1 MLSSNSFHTAAEEL
15 RIMKTVTII
24 AEQMTDRMLVA
35 ATPNRGVVSVRVSE
49 LHTGLRD
56 AAEIRAFRNP
66 NRFDPH
72 YRIDVVVEDDAVE
85 TVFDCVSVAYEAGFF
100 SDAEAWVDPATP
112 ALSA

>member
-1 MLSSNSFHTAAEEL
+1 
-15 RIMKTVTII
+15 MKTVTII

-49 LHTGLRD
+49 AQSGLRE
-56 AAEIRAFRNP
+56 AAEVRSFRHP

-72 YRIDVVVEDDAVE
+72 YRIDMVVEDDAVE

-100 SDAEAWVDPATP
+100 SDAEAWVSTAAL

>member
-1 MLSSNSFHTAAEEL
+1 
-15 RIMKTVTII
+15 MKTVTII

-35 ATPNRGVVSVRVSE
+35 ATPNRGVHSVKVSE
-49 LHTGLRD
+49 VHSGLRD

-72 YRIDVVVEDDAVE
+72 YRIDMIVEDDAVE
-85 TVFDCVSVAYEAGFF
+85 TVFECVSIAYDAGFF
-100 SDAEAWVDPATP
+100 SDAEAWVEPSTV

>member
-1 MLSSNSFHTAAEEL
+1 
-15 RIMKTVTII
+15 MKTVTII

-49 LHTGLRD
+49 AQSGLRD
-56 AAEIRAFRNP
+56 TAEVRSFRNP

-72 YRIDVVVEDDAVE
+72 YRIDMVVEDDAVE
-85 TVFDCVSVAYEAGFF
+85 TVFDCVSVAYETGFF
-100 SDAEAWVDPATP
+100 SDAEAWVSTAAL